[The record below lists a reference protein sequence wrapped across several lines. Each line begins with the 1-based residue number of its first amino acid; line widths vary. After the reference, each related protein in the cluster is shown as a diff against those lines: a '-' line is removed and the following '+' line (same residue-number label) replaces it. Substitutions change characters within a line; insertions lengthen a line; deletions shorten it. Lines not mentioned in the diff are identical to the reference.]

1 MILFSLKLIFIFS
14 QKTDYVTSNHLKG
27 IINILEERENFM
39 ETILNALNPSQREAV
54 EHIDGAMLI
63 LAGAGSGKT
72 KTLTTRLAYLVG
84 EVGIDPANTLT
95 LTFTNKAASEM
106 RERALKLMPSRVS
119 YPPLLCTF
127 HKFGLLFLKFHIE
140 KLGRSNGFVIIDS
153 DDKKRLIRAIAKEK
167 KIDLNL
173 AFIASEISKY
183 KNSILSPE
191 LVLEKAELP
200 DYKKI
205 ASIYVDYQ
213 KNIEENNLVDFDDLL
228 MLTYKILSEN
238 DDLRKETSNRYK
250 YIMVDEYQDTNELQ
264 FQLLE
269 LLSSEHNNLCV
280 VGDDDQSIYGWRGAN
295 IRNILEF
302 SNNFET
308 CKTVKLETN
317 YRSTEP
323 ILKAANTLI
332 EHNSTRLGKKLTS
345 HKGAGDDVKLLHSL
359 DESMEAKAIAHAI
372 QKLLDEGTDPDE
384 IAVLYRINAL
394 SRSLE
399 EGFSKAGL
407 GFKLIGG
414 MRFYERAEIKDLI
427 SYLRVLSNPHD
438 DFSLVR
444 IINKPKRG
452 IGKASIEKLQKA
464 AFDTKDSLYGYVQKM
479 TLGEVDTIVSKKVS
493 TSLAQLVQ
501 DIAFLQEALQSE
513 LGNFITLFEERIKLK
528 DHYAGMVDGM
538 DRILNIDEFYGYF
551 RDAIIKNPDLTLDEF
566 LNDISLQSD
575 QDQIEENAITIMSI
589 HAAKGLE
596 FEHLFVIGLEEE
608 FFPLLGE
615 GCNMEEERRLGYV
628 AITRAKSDLTLCYVD
643 SRFYKGR
650 RKMIDKSRFLGEAGL
665 IQDTS
670 LKITKQADFKKGDL
684 VKHKIFGIGR
694 VQAANK
700 SGKEY
705 KLLINFGGN
714 KKEILSSF
722 VQSI

>member
-1 MILFSLKLIFIFS
+1 MEHIF
-14 QKTDYVTSNHLKG
+14 NG
-27 IINILEERENFM
+27 
-39 ETILNALNPSQREAV
+39 LNASQREAV
-54 EHIDGAMLI
+54 EHIDGTMLI

-72 KTLTTRLAYLVG
+72 KTLTARLAYLVG

-95 LTFTNKAASEM
+95 LTFTNKAAAEM
-106 RERALKLMPSRVS
+106 RERALKLMPSKVS

-140 KLGRSNGFVIIDS
+140 KLGRKNSFVIIDS
-153 DDKKRLIRAIAKEK
+153 DDKKRLLRSIAKEL
-167 KIDLNL
+167 KIDLNI

-183 KNSILSPE
+183 KNSLLSPE
-191 LVLEKAELP
+191 VVIQKAELP
-200 DYKKI
+200 DYKKV
-205 ASIYVDYQ
+205 AKIYALYQ
-213 KNIEENNLVDFDDLL
+213 ANIEENNLVDFDDLL
-228 MLTYKILSEN
+228 MLTYQILDASPE
-238 DDLRKETSNRYK
+238 LRKETSNRYK

-264 FQLLE
+264 FRLLE
-269 LLSSEHNNLCV
+269 HLCSEHGNLCV

-302 SNNFET
+302 ADYFKDT
-308 CKTVKLETN
+308 KTVKLETN
-317 YRSTEP
+317 YRSTNP

-332 EHNSTRLGKKLTS
+332 EHNSTRLGKKLIS
-345 HKGAGDDVKLLHSL
+345 HKGDGEAVKLLHSL
-359 DESMEAKAIAHAI
+359 DESMEAKAIAHQI
-372 QKLLDEGTDPDE
+372 HKLIDKGADPDE

-399 EGFSKAGL
+399 EGFTKEGL
-407 GFKLIGG
+407 SFKLIGG
-414 MRFYERAEIKDLI
+414 MRFYERAEIKDII
-427 SYLRVLSNPHD
+427 SYFRVLSNPHD
-438 DFSLVR
+438 DFSLLR

-464 AFDTKDSLYGYVQKM
+464 AFDTQLSLYGYIEQSVSGK
-479 TLGEVDTIVSKKVS
+479 LPIVISKKVA
-493 TSLAQLVQ
+493 TALTQLVEDVNVLQ
-501 DIAFLQEALQSE
+501 QEAE
-513 LGNFITLFEERIKLK
+513 TTLGNFMTLFEERIKLK
-528 DHYAGMVDGM
+528 DHYAGMVDGF

-551 RDAIIKNPDLTLDEF
+551 RDAVVKNPDITLDEF

-650 RKMIDKSRFLGEAGL
+650 RKMIDKSRFLGESGL

-670 LKITKQADFKKGDL
+670 LKITKSSGYKKGDL

>member
-1 MILFSLKLIFIFS
+1 
-14 QKTDYVTSNHLKG
+14 
-27 IINILEERENFM
+27 M
-39 ETILNALNPSQREAV
+39 EQILNELNPSQREAV

-72 KTLTTRLAYLVG
+72 KTLTARLAYLVG

-95 LTFTNKAASEM
+95 LTFTNKAAAEM
-106 RERALKLMPSRVS
+106 RERAMKLMPSKVA

-140 KLGRSNGFVIIDS
+140 KLGRNNNFVIIDS
-153 DDKKRLIRAIAKEK
+153 DDKKRLLRSIAKAL

-173 AFIASEISKY
+173 SFIASEISKY
-183 KNSILSPE
+183 KNSLLTPE
-191 LVLEKAELP
+191 VVIQKAELP
-200 DYKKI
+200 DYKKV
-205 ASIYVDYQ
+205 ANIYEQYQ
-213 KNIEENNLVDFDDLL
+213 ANIEENNLVDFDDLL
-228 MLTYKILSEN
+228 MLTYKILDEN
-238 DDLRKETSNRYK
+238 EALRRETSNRYK

-264 FQLLE
+264 FRLLE
-269 LLSSEHNNLCV
+269 HLCSEHNNLCV

-302 SNNFET
+302 ADYFKNT
-308 CKTVKLETN
+308 KTVKLETN

-323 ILKAANTLI
+323 ILKAANSLI
-332 EHNSTRLGKKLTS
+332 EHNSTRLGKKLVS
-345 HKGAGDDVKLLHSL
+345 HKGEGKEVKLLHSL
-359 DESMEAKAIAHAI
+359 DESMEAKAIAHEI
-372 QKLLDEGTDPDE
+372 HNLIDSGVDPDE

-399 EGFSKAGL
+399 EGFSKEGL
-407 GFKLIGG
+407 AFKLIGG
-414 MRFYERAEIKDLI
+414 MRFYERAEIKDII
-427 SYLRVLSNPHD
+427 SYFRVLANPHD
-438 DFSLVR
+438 DFSLLR

-464 AFDTKDSLYGYVQKM
+464 AFDTHLSLYGYIEQSSRGALPSV
-479 TLGEVDTIVSKKVS
+479 VSKKVS
-493 TSLAQLVQ
+493 AALAQLIE
-501 DIAFLQEALQSE
+501 DIGILREEMKIS
-513 LGNFITLFEERIKLK
+513 LGNFITLFEEHIKLK
-528 DHYAGMVDGM
+528 DHYAAMVDGF

-551 RDAIIKNPDLTLDEF
+551 RDAVIKNPDLTLEEF

-596 FEHLFVIGLEEE
+596 FEYLFVIGLEEE

-615 GCNMEEERRLGYV
+615 GSNMEEERRLGYV

-665 IQDTS
+665 VQDAS
-670 LKITKQADFKKGDL
+670 LKITKQAAFKKGDL

-722 VQSI
+722 VQAI

>member
-1 MILFSLKLIFIFS
+1 MES
-14 QKTDYVTSNHLKG
+14 
-27 IINILEERENFM
+27 ILE
-39 ETILNALNPSQREAV
+39 ALNPSQREAV
-54 EHIDGAMLI
+54 EHIDGPMLI

-72 KTLTTRLAYLVG
+72 KTLTSRLAYLVG
-84 EVGIDPANTLT
+84 IIGIDPANTLT
-95 LTFTNKAASEM
+95 LTFTNKAAAEM

-140 KLGRSNGFVIIDS
+140 KLGRSNAFVIIDS
-153 DDKKRLIRAIAKEK
+153 DDKKRLLRSIAKEL
-167 KIDLNL
+167 KIDLNIS
-173 AFIASEISKY
+173 FIASEISKY

-191 LVLEKAELP
+191 EVIATAELP

-205 ASIYVDYQ
+205 ANIYAIYQ

-228 MLTYKILSEN
+228 MLTYQILKDNTE
-238 DDLRKETSNRYK
+238 LRKETSNRYK

-302 SNNFET
+302 ADNFKDDKIT
-308 CKTVKLETN
+308 CKTVKLEIN

-323 ILKAANTLI
+323 ILKAANALI
-332 EHNSTRLGKKLTS
+332 EHNATRLGKKLTS
-345 HKGAGDDVKLLHSL
+345 HKGKGEKVKLLHSL
-359 DESMEAKAIAHAI
+359 DESMESRAIAKEI
-372 QKLLDEGTDPDE
+372 QKLLDSGSDPDE

-399 EGFSKAGL
+399 EGFSKEGL
-407 GFKLIGG
+407 SFKLIGG

-438 DFSLVR
+438 DFSLIR

-464 AFDTKDSLYGYVQKM
+464 AFDAGLSLFGYIEKSNSSEMEIV
-479 TLGEVDTIVSKKVS
+479 VSKKVS
-493 TSLAQLVQ
+493 TSLAKLLE
-501 DIAFLQEALQSE
+501 DIKILQETLVSE
-513 LGNFITLFEERIKLK
+513 LGNFISLFEEHIKLK

-551 RDAIIKNPDLTLDEF
+551 RDAVVKNPDLTLDEF

-575 QDQIEENAITIMSI
+575 QDQIEEKAITIMSI

-596 FEHLFVIGLEEE
+596 FEHLYVIGLEEE

-665 IQDTS
+665 ISDTS
-670 LKITKQADFKKGDL
+670 LKITKQAAFKKGDL

>member
-1 MILFSLKLIFIFS
+1 MEHILKS
-14 QKTDYVTSNHLKG
+14 
-27 IINILEERENFM
+27 
-39 ETILNALNPSQREAV
+39 LNPSQREAV
-54 EHIDGAMLI
+54 EHIDGALLI

-106 RERALKLMPSRVS
+106 KERALSLMPSKVS

-140 KLGRSNGFVIIDS
+140 KLGRSNTFVIIDS
-153 DDKKRLIRAIAKEK
+153 DDKKRLLRTIAKEL
-167 KIDLNL
+167 KIDLNIS
-173 AFIASEISKY
+173 FIASEISKY
-183 KNSILSPE
+183 KNSLLTPE
-191 LVLEKAELP
+191 VVIQKAELP
-200 DYKKI
+200 DYKKV
-205 ASIYVDYQ
+205 AKIYEVYQ
-213 KNIEENNLVDFDDLL
+213 SNIEENNLVDFDDLL
-228 MLTYKILSEN
+228 MLTYKILDEN
-238 DDLRKETSNRYK
+238 DELRRETSNRYK

-264 FQLLE
+264 FRLLE
-269 LLSSEHNNLCV
+269 HLCSEHENLCV

-302 SNNFET
+302 ADHFT
-308 CKTVKLETN
+308 DTKVVKLETN
-317 YRSTEP
+317 YRSTSP

-345 HKGAGDDVKLLHSL
+345 HKGEGPEVKLLHSL
-359 DESMEAKAIAHAI
+359 DESMEAKAIAHQI
-372 QKLLDEGTDPDE
+372 HELLDKGADPDE

-399 EGFSKAGL
+399 EGFTKEGL
-407 GFKLIGG
+407 NFKLIGG
-414 MRFYERAEIKDLI
+414 MRFYERAEIKDII
-427 SYLRVLSNPHD
+427 SYFRVLANPHD
-438 DFSLVR
+438 DFSLIR

-464 AFDTKDSLYGYVQKM
+464 AFDSQLSLYEYIDKSIN
-479 TLGEVDTIVSKKVS
+479 GELPVVVSKKVS
-493 TSLAQLVQ
+493 ASLSQLVD
-501 DIAFLQEALQSE
+501 DIKLLQEEIQNS
-513 LGNFITLFEERIKLK
+513 LGNFITLFEEHIKLK
-528 DHYAGMVDGM
+528 DHYAGMVDGF
-538 DRILNIDEFYGYF
+538 DRLLNIDEFYGYF
-551 RDAIIKNPDLTLDEF
+551 RDAVMKNPDLTLDEF

-575 QDQIEENAITIMSI
+575 QDQIEEDAITIMSI

-670 LKITKQADFKKGDL
+670 LKITKSSAFKKGDL

-722 VQSI
+722 VQPI

>member
-1 MILFSLKLIFIFS
+1 
-14 QKTDYVTSNHLKG
+14 
-27 IINILEERENFM
+27 M
-39 ETILNALNPSQREAV
+39 ETILNGLNPAQREAV

-72 KTLTTRLAYLVG
+72 KTLTTRLAYLIGVI
-84 EVGIDPANTLT
+84 GIDPANTLT
-95 LTFTNKAASEM
+95 LTFTNKAAAEM
-106 RERALKLMPSRVS
+106 RERALRLMPHTLS

-140 KLGRSNGFVIIDS
+140 KLGRSNAFVIIDS
-153 DDKKRLIRAIAKEK
+153 DDKKRLLRTIAKEL

-173 AFIASEISKY
+173 SFIASEISKY
-183 KNSILSPE
+183 KNSLLSPE
-191 LVLEKAELP
+191 VVLEKAELP

-205 ASIYVDYQ
+205 ANIYVKYQ
-213 KNIEENNLVDFDDLL
+213 ANIEENNLVDFDDLL
-228 MLTYKILSEN
+228 MLTYKILAEN
-238 DDLRKETSNRYK
+238 DDLRQETSKRYQ

-269 LLSSEHNNLCV
+269 LLSSEHHNLCV

-302 SNNFET
+302 ANNFKP

-359 DESMEAKAIAHAI
+359 DESMEAKAIAHEI
-372 QKLLDEGTDPDE
+372 QKLLEQGTDPNE

-399 EGFSKAGL
+399 EGFTKAGL
-407 GFKLIGG
+407 AFKLIGG
-414 MRFYERAEIKDLI
+414 IRFYERAEIKDII
-427 SYLRVLSNPHD
+427 SYFRVISNPHD
-438 DFSLVR
+438 DFSLIR

-464 AFDTKDSLYGYVQKM
+464 AFDAQISLFEYIVKSL
-479 TLGEVDTIVSKKVS
+479 LGELPLVISKKVAS
-493 TSLAQLVQ
+493 SLTTLIE
-501 DIAFLQEALQSE
+501 DIKLLRIEVSEALD
-513 LGNFITLFEERIKLK
+513 NFMTLFEERIKLK

-551 RDAIIKNPDLTLDEF
+551 RDAVTKNPDLTLDEF

-670 LKITKQADFKKGDL
+670 LKITKQAAFKKGDL

>member
-1 MILFSLKLIFIFS
+1 
-14 QKTDYVTSNHLKG
+14 
-27 IINILEERENFM
+27 M
-39 ETILNALNPSQREAV
+39 EQILNELNPSQREAV
-54 EHIDGAMLI
+54 EQIDGAVLI

-72 KTLTTRLAYLVG
+72 KTLTTRLAYLIG

-106 RERALKLMPSRVS
+106 RERAMKLMPAKVS

-140 KLGRSNGFVIIDS
+140 KLGRDNNFVIIDS
-153 DDKKRLIRAIAKEK
+153 DDKKRLLRTIAKTL

-173 AFIASEISKY
+173 SFIASEISKY
-183 KNSILSPE
+183 KNSLLTPE
-191 LVLEKAELP
+191 VVIQKAELP
-200 DYKKI
+200 DYKKV
-205 ASIYVDYQ
+205 ARIYEQYQ
-213 KNIEENNLVDFDDLL
+213 ENIEENNLVDFDDLL
-228 MLTYKILSEN
+228 MLTYKILDEN
-238 DDLRKETSNRYK
+238 ETLRQETSNRYR

-264 FQLLE
+264 FRLLE
-269 LLSSEHNNLCV
+269 HLCSEHNNLCV

-302 SNNFET
+302 ADRFENT
-308 CKTVKLETN
+308 KTVKLETN
-317 YRSTEP
+317 YRSTES

-332 EHNSTRLGKKLTS
+332 EHNSTRLGKKLVS
-345 HKGAGDDVKLLHSL
+345 HKGEGKEVKLLHSL
-359 DESMEAKAIAHAI
+359 DESMEAKAIAHQI
-372 QKLLDEGTDPDE
+372 HDLIDKGVDPDE

-399 EGFSKAGL
+399 EGFTKEGL
-407 GFKLIGG
+407 AFKLIGG
-414 MRFYERAEIKDLI
+414 MRFYERAEIKDII
-427 SYLRVLSNPHD
+427 SYFRVLANPHD

-464 AFDTKDSLYGYVQKM
+464 AFDAHLSLYEYIEQSM
-479 TLGEVDTIVSKKVS
+479 EGELPNVVSKKIS
-493 TSLAQLVQ
+493 TALSKLIE
-501 DIAFLQEALQSE
+501 DIRLLREEMQSA

-528 DHYAGMVDGM
+528 EHYAGMVDGF

-551 RDAIIKNPDLTLDEF
+551 RDAVIKNPDLSLDEF

-615 GCNMEEERRLGYV
+615 GSNMEEERRLGYV

-670 LKITKQADFKKGDL
+670 LKITKSSAFKKGDL

-722 VQSI
+722 VQPI

>member
-1 MILFSLKLIFIFS
+1 
-14 QKTDYVTSNHLKG
+14 
-27 IINILEERENFM
+27 M
-39 ETILNALNPSQREAV
+39 ETILNQLNPEQREAV
-54 EHIDGAMLI
+54 EHIDGTLLI

-72 KTLTTRLAYLVG
+72 KTLTTRLAYLIG

-95 LTFTNKAASEM
+95 LTFTNKAAAEM
-106 RERALKLMPSRVS
+106 RDRALKLIPQKSS

-140 KLGRSNGFVIIDS
+140 KLGRNNNFVIIDS
-153 DDKKRLIRAIAKEK
+153 DDKKRLIRSIAKEL
-167 KIDLNL
+167 KIDLNIS
-173 AFIASEISKY
+173 FIASEISKY
-183 KNSILSPE
+183 KNSLLSPAI
-191 LVLEKAELP
+191 VKKNAELA
-200 DYKKI
+200 DYKKV
-205 ASIYVDYQ
+205 AAIYEKYQ
-213 KNIEENNLVDFDDLL
+213 ENIEENNLVDFDDLL
-228 MLTYKILSEN
+228 MLTYQILDQDPE
-238 DDLRKETSNRYK
+238 LRKEISNRYQ

-264 FQLLE
+264 FKLLE
-269 LLSSEHNNLCV
+269 HLCSEHGNLCV

-302 SNNFET
+302 SENFEGT
-308 CKTVKLETN
+308 KVVKLETN
-317 YRSTEP
+317 YRSTKP
-323 ILKAANTLI
+323 ILEAANKLI
-332 EHNSTRLGKKLTS
+332 EHNSRRLGKILES
-345 HKGAGDDVKLLHSL
+345 HRGEGQEIKLLHSL
-359 DESMEAKAIAHAI
+359 DESLEAKSIAHEI
-372 QKLLDEGTDPDE
+372 HKLLDSGVDPDE

-399 EGFSKAGL
+399 EGFTKEGL
-407 GFKLIGG
+407 SFKLIGG
-414 MRFYERAEIKDLI
+414 MRFYERAEIKDII
-427 SYLRVLSNPHD
+427 SYFRVISNPND
-438 DFSLVR
+438 DFSLLR

-452 IGKASIEKLQKA
+452 IGKASLEKLQKA
-464 AFDTKDSLYGYVQKM
+464 AFDAHLPLFSYIEKSIEGAFPAL
-479 TLGEVDTIVSKKVS
+479 VSKKILTALEKLVDDIKLLKNEMEH
-493 TSLAQLVQ
+493 SL
-501 DIAFLQEALQSE
+501 E
-513 LGNFITLFEERIKLK
+513 NFITMFEERIKLK
-528 DHYAGMVDGM
+528 DHYAAMVDGFE
-538 DRILNIDEFYGYF
+538 RILNIDEFYGYF
-551 RDAIIKNPDLTLDEF
+551 RDAVAKNPEISLDEF

-575 QDQIEENAITIMSI
+575 QDQIDENAITIMSI

-615 GCNMEEERRLGYV
+615 GCDMEEERRLGYV

-650 RKMIDKSRFLGEAGL
+650 RNMIDKSRFLGEAGL
-665 IQDTS
+665 IQDAS
-670 LKITKQADFKKGDL
+670 LKITKSSAFKKGDL

-722 VQSI
+722 VQPI

>member
-1 MILFSLKLIFIFS
+1 
-14 QKTDYVTSNHLKG
+14 
-27 IINILEERENFM
+27 M
-39 ETILNALNPSQREAV
+39 ETIINQLNPSQREAV
-54 EHIDGAMLI
+54 EHIDGALLI

-72 KTLTTRLAYLVG
+72 KTLTTRLAYLIG

-95 LTFTNKAASEM
+95 LTFTNKAAAEM
-106 RERALKLMPSRVS
+106 RERALKLMPRQST

-140 KLGRSNGFVIIDS
+140 KLGRNNNFVIIDS
-153 DDKKRLIRAIAKEK
+153 DDKKRLIRTIAKEL
-167 KIDLNL
+167 KIDLNIS
-173 AFIASEISKY
+173 FIASEISKY
-183 KNSILSPE
+183 KNSLLSPE
-191 LVLEKAELP
+191 VVKENAELS
-200 DYKKI
+200 DYKKV
-205 ASIYVDYQ
+205 AAIYEKYQ
-213 KNIEENNLVDFDDLL
+213 ENIEENNLVDFDDLL
-228 MLTYKILSEN
+228 MLTYKILDEYPE
-238 DDLRKETSNRYK
+238 LRKETSERYR

-264 FQLLE
+264 FKLLE
-269 LLSSEHNNLCV
+269 HLCSEHGNLCV

-302 SNNFET
+302 SDNFEGT
-308 CKTVKLETN
+308 KVVKLETN
-317 YRSTEP
+317 YRSTDP
-323 ILKAANTLI
+323 ILEAANTLI
-332 EHNSTRLGKKLTS
+332 EHNSRRLGKKLVS
-345 HKGAGDDVKLLHSL
+345 HKGKGESVKLLHSL
-359 DESMEAKAIAHAI
+359 DESMEAKSIAHEIHA
-372 QKLLDEGTDPDE
+372 LLDKGVDPEE

-399 EGFSKAGL
+399 EGFTKEGIS
-407 GFKLIGG
+407 FKLIGG
-414 MRFYERAEIKDLI
+414 MRFYERAEIKDII
-427 SYLRVLSNPHD
+427 SYFRVISNPYD
-438 DFSLVR
+438 DFSLLR

-464 AFDTKDSLYGYVQKM
+464 AYDAHLSIFAFIQKM
-479 TLGEVDTIVSKKVS
+479 STGEVPLTVSKKVETALENLVEDITFLREEIS
-493 TSLAQLVQ
+493 GSL
-501 DIAFLQEALQSE
+501 E
-513 LGNFITLFEERIKLK
+513 NFISLFEERIKLK
-528 DHYAGMVDGM
+528 EHYAAMVDGFERTM
-538 DRILNIDEFYGYF
+538 NIDEFYGYF
-551 RDAIIKNPDLTLDEF
+551 RDAVSKNPDLHLDEF

-596 FEHLFVIGLEEE
+596 FEHVFVIGLEEE

-628 AITRAKSDLTLCYVD
+628 AITRAKSYLTLCYVD

-665 IQDTS
+665 IQDAS
-670 LKITKQADFKKGDL
+670 LKITKSSTFKKGDL

-722 VQSI
+722 VQPV

>member
-1 MILFSLKLIFIFS
+1 
-14 QKTDYVTSNHLKG
+14 
-27 IINILEERENFM
+27 M

-95 LTFTNKAASEM
+95 LTFTNKAAAEM

-191 LVLEKAELP
+191 LVVEKAELP

-302 SNNFET
+302 SSNFEK

-414 MRFYERAEIKDLI
+414 MRFYERAEIKDII
-427 SYLRVLSNPHD
+427 SYFRVLSNPHD

-452 IGKASIEKLQKA
+452 IGKASIDKLRAA
-464 AFDTKDSLYGYVQKM
+464 AFEAKVSLFEYVEKA
-479 TLGEVDTIVSKKVS
+479 LKGELPLVISKKVA
-493 TSLAQLVQ
+493 TSLTQLV
-501 DIAFLQEALQSE
+501 DDVKLLQVEVSE
-513 LGNFITLFEERIKLK
+513 TLGNFITLFEERIKLK
-528 DHYAGMVDGM
+528 DHYVGMVDGM

-551 RDAIIKNPDLTLDEF
+551 RDAVIKNPDLTLDEF

-670 LKITKQADFKKGDL
+670 LKITKQAAFKKGDL

>member
-1 MILFSLKLIFIFS
+1 MEEIF
-14 QKTDYVTSNHLKG
+14 DN
-27 IINILEERENFM
+27 
-39 ETILNALNPSQREAV
+39 LNPSQREAV

-72 KTLTTRLAYLVG
+72 KTLTSRLAYLVG

-95 LTFTNKAASEM
+95 LTFTNKAAAEM
-106 RERALKLMPSRVS
+106 RERALKLMPTKVS

-140 KLGRSNGFVIIDS
+140 KLGRANTFVIIDS
-153 DDKKRLIRAIAKEK
+153 DDKKRLLRSIAKEL

-183 KNSILSPE
+183 KNSLLTPD
-191 LVLEKAELP
+191 VVKQKAELS
-200 DYKKI
+200 DYKQI
-205 ASIYVDYQ
+205 AEIYAKYQ
-213 KNIEENNLVDFDDLL
+213 TNIEENNLVDFDDLL
-228 MLTYKILSEN
+228 MLTYKILDEN
-238 DDLRKETSNRYK
+238 EILRKETSNRYK

-264 FQLLE
+264 YRLLE
-269 LLSSEHNNLCV
+269 HLCCEHENICV

-295 IRNILEF
+295 IRNIIEF
-302 SNNFET
+302 ADNFKET
-308 CKTVKLETN
+308 KVVKLETN

-345 HKGAGDDVKLLHSL
+345 HKGKGQDVKLLHSL
-359 DESMEAKAIAHAI
+359 DESMEAKAIAHGI
-372 QKLLDEGTDPDE
+372 HKLLDSGVDPDE

-399 EGFSKAGL
+399 EGFTKEGL

-414 MRFYERAEIKDLI
+414 MRFYERAEIKDII
-427 SYLRVLSNPHD
+427 SYFRVLANPHD
-438 DFSLVR
+438 DFSLIR

-452 IGKASIEKLQKA
+452 IGKASIEKLKKA
-464 AFDTKDSLYGYVQKM
+464 AFDTQMSLFSY
-479 TLGEVDTIVSKKVS
+479 IVESLAGRQELVISKKVA
-493 TSLAQLVQ
+493 TSLTKLVE
-501 DIAFLQEALQSE
+501 DVEVLQEEAKTT
-513 LGNFITLFEERIKLK
+513 LGNFITLFDERIKLK
-528 DHYAGMVDGM
+528 DHYAGMVDGF
-538 DRILNIDEFYGYF
+538 DRIMNIDEFYGYF
-551 RDAIIKNPDLTLDEF
+551 RDAVVNNLELTLDEF

-575 QDQIEENAITIMSI
+575 QDQIEEDAITIMSI

-665 IQDTS
+665 IQDAS
-670 LKITKQADFKKGDL
+670 LRITKASSFKKGDL